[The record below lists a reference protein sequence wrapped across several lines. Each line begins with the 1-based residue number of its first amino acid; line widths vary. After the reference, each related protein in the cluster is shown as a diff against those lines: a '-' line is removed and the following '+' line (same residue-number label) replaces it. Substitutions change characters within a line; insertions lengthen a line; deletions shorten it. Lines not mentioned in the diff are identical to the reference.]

1 MFNSALSHHKFYY
14 NYPISD
20 EVDFELGQVVKDVKS
35 KPLEQMNYINKQNES
50 ISGVSLVQQIPN
62 TQNFVLSLISQIE
75 KDTNYGGIILEQ
87 FLKLTVNNINSIEWV
102 FQDVFVNYDQ
112 PLNFINEYKGVYSWV
127 LWYDKS
133 NNKHIH
139 IFPSFSDQGIFPF
152 YSNDKE
158 NLIFSGSVAV
168 ALK

>member
-1 MFNSALSHHKFYY
+1 MFNNALSHHKFYY
-14 NYPISD
+14 SYPISD
-20 EVDFELGQVVKDVKS
+20 EIDFELGQVVKDVKS
-35 KPLEQMNYINKQNES
+35 KPLEQMNYINKQKES
-50 ISGVSLVQQIPN
+50 VSGMSLVQQIPN
-62 TQNFVLSLISQIE
+62 TQNFVLSLISQVE
-75 KDTNYGGIILEQ
+75 KDTNYGGLILEQ
-87 FLKLTVNNINSIEWV
+87 FLKLTVNSINSIEWV
-102 FQDVFVNYDQ
+102 FQDVYINQDQ

-127 LWYDKS
+127 LWYGKS
-133 NNKHIH
+133 NNKHLH